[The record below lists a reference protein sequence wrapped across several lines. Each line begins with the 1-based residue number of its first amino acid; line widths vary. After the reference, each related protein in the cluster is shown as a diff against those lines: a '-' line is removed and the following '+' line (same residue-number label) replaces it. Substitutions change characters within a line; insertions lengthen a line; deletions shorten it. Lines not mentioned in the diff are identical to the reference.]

1 MVTTERMHGFS
12 QAEDWQDVHV
22 RGGAGSKAKRGQE
35 HRAEE
40 IDLASTEG
48 P

>member
-1 MVTTERMHGFS
+1 MVAAERMHGFS
-12 QAEDWQDVHV
+12 QAEDRRGVHV

-40 IDLASTEG
+40 IYLACLEG